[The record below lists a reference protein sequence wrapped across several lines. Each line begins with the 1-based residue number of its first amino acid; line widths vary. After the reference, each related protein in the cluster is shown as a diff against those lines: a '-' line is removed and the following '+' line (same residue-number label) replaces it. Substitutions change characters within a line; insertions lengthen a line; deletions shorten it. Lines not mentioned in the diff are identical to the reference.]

1 MYYIRRHLIRFIFF
15 MNEEKLFYTLALQ
28 QVEGVGDLTAKK
40 LLNGFEDA
48 QAVLNASVSSLLKID
63 GIGDRLL
70 ANLKSKAIFVEAE
83 KELNNIVKHNIAVTY
98 FRDKEYPSRLKHCE
112 DGPVLLFS
120 TQALDWNNPR
130 IISIVGTRNATVR
143 GEEFCKAF
151 IQDLATYNPVVIS
164 GFAFGIDITAHRSAI
179 ANQLKTVAVLGHGL
193 LDMYPKEHRKY
204 RAAMESS
211 GGFLTEFKSRS
222 SIDKENFIRRNRIVA
237 GLSEA
242 TIIIES
248 AEKGGSI
255 STARF
260 ANDYN
265 REVFAVPGRISD
277 RYSQGCNELIKWQQ
291 AQLIT
296 SAQDVVEILKWDQLQ
311 KTTPKI
317 QKQLFEDLSI
327 DEQKIYDYLQTF
339 GKQPLDL
346 ISISCQMAVYK
357 VGVLLLKME
366 LKGIVRPLPGKL
378 FELL

>member
-1 MYYIRRHLIRFIFF
+1 MD
-15 MNEEKLFYTLALQ
+15 EEKLFYTLALQ

-40 LLNGFEDA
+40 LLNIFEDA
-48 QAVLNASVSSLLKID
+48 EKVLKASVSSLVKIE

-70 ANLKSKAIFVEAE
+70 SNLKSKAIFVEAE
-83 KELNNIVKHNIAVTY
+83 KELHNIVKNNIVVTY
-98 FRDKEYPSRLKHCE
+98 FRDKEYPDRLKHCE

-120 TQALDWNNPR
+120 TRRLAWNNPR
-130 IISIVGTRNATVR
+130 IVSIVGTRNATAR
-143 GEEFCKAF
+143 GEEFCRTF
-151 IQDLATYNPVVIS
+151 IQDLAAYNPIIIS
-164 GFAFGIDITAHRSAI
+164 GFAFGIDILAHRAAI
-179 ANQLKTVAVLGHGL
+179 ENQLKTVAVLGHGL
-193 LDMYPKEHRKY
+193 LDIYPRAHRKY
-204 RAAMESS
+204 VAAVESN
-211 GGFLTEFKSRS
+211 GGFLTEFKTRS
-222 SIDKENFIRRNRIVA
+222 FIDKENFVRRNRIVA

-260 ANDYN
+260 ANEYN

-277 RYSQGCNELIKWQQ
+277 KYSKGCNELIKWQQ

-296 SAQDVVEILKWDQLQ
+296 SAQDVVQILQWDQMQ

-317 QKQLFEDLSI
+317 QKQLFEDLTA
-327 DEQKIYDYLQTF
+327 DEQKIYDYLRIE

-357 VGVLLLKME
+357 VGALLLKME
-366 LKGIVRPLPGKL
+366 LKGIIRPLPGKM